1 MAFFRFPSNNTNHA
15 KMQHFRYE
23 IFIGRHFLETI
34 FLEIFQSHLSLW
46 SKKVLSRVLVS
57 KDVRRVPRRAA
68 SRSQVRLLSNANFPL
83 IELVYR
89 MNIWLEHR
97 KFLKLQSNMIY
108 ESYKCNVMYHKS
120 VYMNNVYNLIS
131 LGNMIIYTT
140 LK

>member
-1 MAFFRFPSNNTNHA
+1 M
-15 KMQHFRYE
+15 
-23 IFIGRHFLETI
+23 I
-34 FLEIFQSHLSLW
+34 
-46 SKKVLSRVLVS
+46 LSRVLVS

-83 IELVYR
+83 IEHVYR
-89 MNIWLEHR
+89 MNIWLEHQ
-97 KFLKLQSNMIY
+97 KFLKLKSNMIY